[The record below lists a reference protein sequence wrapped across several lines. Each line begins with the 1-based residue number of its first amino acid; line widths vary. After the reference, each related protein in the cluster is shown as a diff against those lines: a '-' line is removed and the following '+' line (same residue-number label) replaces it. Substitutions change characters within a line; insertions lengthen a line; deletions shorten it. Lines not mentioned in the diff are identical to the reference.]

1 MQLLAATVS
10 KAPREVST
18 KFGPRRVC
26 DVVLPDGTETA
37 IWGPVNYAPL
47 EYLQQGDAVTVSR
60 DSKNKI
66 SIVENHL
73 THPGMVAPTLPQQ
86 TQPVTPPPTQSP
98 QTGSMTPETKKA
110 IAAFVG
116 EMGDL
121 YRYCYETAGEKLATA
136 PNEAKQ
142 DMASSLF
149 IAAQKRFN
157 LC

>member
-1 MQLLAATVS
+1 MQLLPATVS
-10 KAPREVST
+10 KAPRQVKT
-18 KFGPRRVC
+18 KYGDRVVC

-37 IWGPVNYAPL
+37 IWGPPSYAPL
-47 EYLQQGDAVTVSR
+47 ADLQQGDAVTVSR

-66 SIVENHL
+66 SIIENHL
-73 THPGMVAPTLPQQ
+73 VNPGMVAPTVPQQ
-86 TQPVTPPPTQSP
+86 GQPVNQTQSP

-110 IAAFVG
+110 IAQFVG

-142 DMASSLF
+142 AMASSLF

-157 LC
+157 LT